1 MVLIYAFLLKAFVE
15 ASNFQTKGRP
25 FSCSQCVHG
34 ATQSAPL
41 FVFFAQF
48 PGQAKDEIDDI

>member
-1 MVLIYAFLLKAFVE
+1 MPFFCKAFVE